1 MVETLE
7 HRVIRSKRSLQDV
20 KLELKEEQDNDMQ
33 MPPIALITPI
43 KSVSDRSAGKA
54 ELTPQQKSP
63 LASGALF
70 PEQHH
75 IPRPPRRFY
84 CQPTSLPRFL
94 YGVSPKITCNG
105 RQQ

>member
-20 KLELKEEQDNDMQ
+20 KLEIKEEQDTDMH
-33 MPPIALITPI
+33 MPPIALITPV
-43 KSVSDRSAGKA
+43 KGKSDRSA
-54 ELTPQQKSP
+54 ELVAQQKSP

-84 CQPTSLPRFL
+84 CQPTSIPRFL